1 MTDRRGDQEAAPSP
15 SGGPGGGPSGGGRLF
30 PGITSE
36 PSAYREIFGLLA
48 RYPMLLCGLVV
59 VSLLPS
65 LTEGVG
71 VGAVISLLQDAHTGI
86 GLLRRIPGLVSLG
99 DAIAQMDLF
108 HRARLAAL
116 ALAGIVLVRGGF
128 LYGSQ
133 LLSVQLQTRV
143 ERDLRQRVFRQL
155 LTVGLSFIQSE
166 RMGRLFTIL
175 NDYPQQSGRLIL
187 GVADGIVNVFTVSV
201 YCLLMLFVSWE
212 LTLLAAFLLMVMSGL
227 ARGRLRSQVRQSARE
242 INRAVAD
249 LNAIGLES
257 LSAMKQIRL
266 FCQEERT
273 LARFNDALEKYQ
285 GNVIRRSNLTSLTR
299 PLFTTANVVI
309 LSLLIIGG
317 TLFLGGQGEAWIG
330 LMAAFLMMV
339 LRLMG
344 PAASLN
350 DLRIR
355 VIGLYP
361 ALRSVLAFVHPAD
374 KPYLRSGRLRF
385 EGLERGVTL
394 EGVSFRYSPH
404 EPLVLKDVSFEIPK
418 GKTTAI
424 VGPSGAGKTTIL
436 NLIARLYDCEEG
448 RIAVDG
454 VDVREQDIETWHG
467 RIALVSQDTFI
478 FNDTVEANLRFAR
491 EDATVEEVCRAARL
505 ANAHDF
511 IMGLPKGY
519 ETVLGDRGVRLS
531 GGEQQRIAIARAVLR
546 DPELLILDEA
556 TSQLD
561 SDTERSIQEEIERIS
576 RGRTVI
582 TVAHRLS
589 TIRHADNIVVLED
602 GGVVEQGTHEE
613 LIRADGQ
620 YRRLVRMQS
629 LEPAR

>member
-1 MTDRRGDQEAAPSP
+1 MASMASEGSDGTAA
-15 SGGPGGGPSGGGRLF
+15 GRGRLS
-30 PGITSE
+30 PGIVSE
-36 PSAYREIFGLLA
+36 VSAYRDVLGLLA
-48 RYPMLLCGLVV
+48 RHPFLFVSLVI

-71 VGAVISLLQDAHTGI
+71 VGAAISLLQDAHAGVSA
-86 GLLRRIPGLVSLG
+86 LRRMPGLGSFG

-108 HRARLAAL
+108 HRVRLAAL
-116 ALAGIVLVRGGF
+116 ALAGIVVVRGAF

-143 ERDLRQRVFRQL
+143 ERELRRQVFSEL
-155 LTVGLSFIQSE
+155 LAVELGFIHRE
-166 RMGRLFTIL
+166 RMGRLFSIL

-187 GVADGIVNVFTVSV
+187 GVTDGIVNVFTVAV
-201 YCLLMLFVSWE
+201 YCVLMLFVSWQ
-212 LTLLAAFLLMVMSGL
+212 LTFVAAFLLIVTSGL
-227 ARGRLRSQVRQSARE
+227 VRGRFRTQVRQSARE

-249 LNAIGLES
+249 LNSIGLES

-266 FCQEERT
+266 FCQEERS
-273 LARFNDALEKYQ
+273 LARFQKALDEYQ
-285 GNVIRRSNLTSLTR
+285 RNVIRRSNLTALTR
-299 PLFTTANVVI
+299 PLFTTANVII
-309 LSLLIIGG
+309 LSLLLLGG
-317 TLFLGGQGEAWIG
+317 TLFLAGQEEAWIG
-330 LMAAFLMMV
+330 LMAAFVMMV

-355 VIGLYP
+355 VIGLHP
-361 ALRSVLAFVHPAD
+361 ALRSVLAFLHCED
-374 KPYLRSGRLRF
+374 KPYLRDGHLHF
-385 EGLERGVTL
+385 EGLKRGVTL
-394 EGVSFRYSPH
+394 EEVSFRYSPR
-404 EPLVLKDVSFEIPK
+404 EPLVLKGVSFEIPK

-424 VGPSGAGKTTIL
+424 VGPSGAGKTTLL
-436 NLIARLYDCEEG
+436 NLIARLYDCEQG

-454 VDVREQDIETWHG
+454 VDLRDLDIATWHG

-478 FNDTVEANLRFAR
+478 FNDTVEANLRFAKG
-491 EDATVEEVCRAARL
+491 DATEEEVYRAAQL
-505 ANAHDF
+505 ANAHEF
-511 IMGLPKGY
+511 IMGLPNGY
-519 ETVLGDRGVRLS
+519 ETVLGDRGVRIS

-546 DPELLILDEA
+546 DPDLLILDEA

-561 SDTERSIQEEIERIS
+561 SDTERSIQDEIERIS
-576 RGRTVI
+576 RGRTVL

-613 LIRADGQ
+613 LIRAAGR
-620 YRRLVRMQS
+620 YRRLVQMQS
-629 LEPAR
+629 LEPVR